1 VEPKI
6 EQPTDMGRH
15 AALVATGILLSR
27 IAGLI
32 RDRVFVW
39 CSLFRSGD
47 CFPPTRGERTYDQG
61 YRFGWISSEIWI
73 IG

>member
-15 AALVATGILLSR
+15 AALVAAGILLSR

-32 RDRVFVW
+32 RDRVFAHYFGNSRNVW

-61 YRFGWISSEIWI
+61 YRFG
-73 IG
+73 